1 MMNSEVVDAEEGR
14 VGRARGRAFIEV
26 GWEVSPAGPK
36 IWSEG
41 GAVWV
46 VEQFWTG
53 VEFARWQRFHVSP
66 LRCGNLVRRTA
77 GSLGTRAVL
86 V

>member
-1 MMNSEVVDAEEGR
+1 MSSEVVDAEEGR
-14 VGRARGRAFIEV
+14 IGRARRRAFIEV
-26 GWEVSPAGPK
+26 GWEVSPVRPK

-41 GAVWV
+41 RAGWV

-53 VEFARWQRFHVSP
+53 VEFARWQRYHVSS
-66 LRCGNLVRRTA
+66 LRCGNLVRRTD
-77 GSLGTRAVL
+77 GSPGTRAVL